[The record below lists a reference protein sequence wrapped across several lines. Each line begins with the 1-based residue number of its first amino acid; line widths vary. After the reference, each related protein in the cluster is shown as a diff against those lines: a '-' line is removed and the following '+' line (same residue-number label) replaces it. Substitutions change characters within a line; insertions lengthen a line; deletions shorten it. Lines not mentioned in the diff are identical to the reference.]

1 MEKKIDIDVDIERF
15 ENQTYSGL
23 RNTMVK
29 FVMGGG
35 KESRLRDFVIQKR
48 ENNVSG
54 KTEDKSQETT
64 KETECTSNPSNPL
77 LL

>member
-1 MEKKIDIDVDIERF
+1 LNNANVLVNRKYLEYSMEKKIDIDVDIERF

-35 KESRLRDFVIQKR
+35 KESRLRDFVI
-48 ENNVSG
+48 
-54 KTEDKSQETT
+54 
-64 KETECTSNPSNPL
+64 
-77 LL
+77 